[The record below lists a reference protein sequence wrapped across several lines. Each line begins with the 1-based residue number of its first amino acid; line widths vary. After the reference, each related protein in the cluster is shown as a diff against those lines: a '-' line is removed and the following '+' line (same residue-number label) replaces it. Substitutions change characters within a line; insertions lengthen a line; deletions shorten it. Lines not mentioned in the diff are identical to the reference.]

1 MTSILH
7 LFIFLFCIV
16 AAGARARSIQRNLLS
31 VLLFAGIGVIHG
43 LVPFLRHTWL
53 GFPATPE
60 AFAAAM
66 YCAVGLPVLVIG
78 WVWGQKACKQDL
90 QTSPVVEQIRNK
102 SALFKL
108 VFWVC
113 VTAATTAFFLRLWV
127 MGISLSD
134 ALHGGRFE
142 FRFSGGA
149 IAAMVSYGCL
159 LSMIPGFLGFLINR
173 KYALLGVAFCVAF
186 TTLVFVVS
194 RGSRGLPLGILGSGL
209 VGFLVSRPRIKT
221 LNLAIV
227 SCATIVILSLAISLY
242 EIRKQL
248 ATSTATEI
256 AQLLISGDA
265 YADLLTRDPLN
276 YHQMFVQVCK
286 MVPAQADYTPLATQR
301 RILFFF
307 VPHSRF
313 PELKPED
320 VNATIG
326 HQVFMLPKNAVVTI
340 PPTIPGDA
348 YINFCGYPGIVYL
361 LALGWGVGATTSLSR
376 RSYSLYLSVTPCY
389 LYCVMM
395 GIRGQPYELFLE
407 FVFLLTAMY
416 LIIWSL
422 EKVFGAQLPLLR
434 RLGPRRSP
442 RANAMRPR
450 LRPLHSAYGTKV

>member
-7 LFIFLFCIV
+7 LFIFVFCAV
-16 AAGARARSIQRNLLS
+16 AAGARARFIQHNLFS
-31 VLLFAGIGVIHG
+31 VLVFAGIGVIHG
-43 LVPFLRHTWL
+43 LVPLLRHTWL
-53 GFPATPE
+53 RFPETPE
-60 AFAAAM
+60 AFAAAL
-66 YCAVGLPVLVIG
+66 YCAVGLPVFVMG
-78 WVWGQKACKQDL
+78 WIWGQKACKQEL
-90 QTSPVVEQIRNK
+90 QTSLVAGQIRDK
-102 SALFKL
+102 SPLFKL
-108 VFWVC
+108 VFWIC

-127 MGISLSD
+127 MGISISD

-142 FRFSGGA
+142 FRFSGGP

-173 KYALLGVAFCVAF
+173 KYALFGVIFCIAF

-209 VGFLVSRPRIKT
+209 VGFLISRPRIKT

-227 SCATIVILSLAISLY
+227 SFVTIAILSLAISLY

-256 AQLLISGDA
+256 GQLLISGDA

-286 MVPAQADYTPLATQR
+286 MVPTQADYTPLATQR

-361 LALGWGVGATTSLSR
+361 LALGWAIGATISLSQ
-376 RSYSLYLSVTPCY
+376 RSYSLYLSATPCY
-389 LYCVMM
+389 LYYVMM

-407 FVFLLTAMY
+407 FVFLVASTN
-416 LIIWSL
+416 IVIWTL
-422 EKVFGAQLPLLR
+422 QRVFNAQLPPLKRPSLR
-434 RLGPRRSP
+434 RVRPSIARRQVACNFQAS
-442 RANAMRPR
+442 
-450 LRPLHSAYGTKV
+450 SGQQV